1 VPVVMNIKVQMWMK
15 NQCKIPN
22 YIDVPTSNQMVVN
35 FVNLIL
41 VIVGFM
47 IIIYS
52 FGKDLDRP
60 DI

>member
-1 VPVVMNIKVQMWMK
+1 MNIKVQMWMK
-15 NQCKIPN
+15 NECKIPN
-22 YIDVPTSNQMVVN
+22 YIDPPSREKMIVN
-35 FVNLIL
+35 FVNLVL
-41 VIVGFM
+41 VIIGFL